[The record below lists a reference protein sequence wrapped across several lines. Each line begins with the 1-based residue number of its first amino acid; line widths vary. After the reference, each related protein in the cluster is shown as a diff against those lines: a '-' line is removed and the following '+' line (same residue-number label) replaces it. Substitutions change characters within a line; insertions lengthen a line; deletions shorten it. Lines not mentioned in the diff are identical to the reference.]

1 MQWYLD
7 FYLDVLADVLLL
19 MCAGDCSDCDMA
31 SGIGQCCAAHG
42 NCFPVLR
49 DRLEDAVTTAAQ
61 ATQYVLMSWLLH

>member
-31 SGIGQCCAAHG
+31 SGIVQCCAAPG
-42 NCFPVLR
+42 NFC
-49 DRLEDAVTTAAQ
+49 Q
-61 ATQYVLMSWLLH
+61 